1 MGDVVKLL
9 LMKLVRLLIAD
20 AGVAALVVVLV
31 ALVKSLV
38 QKLNESLPNGAPTR
52 LYPAF
57 NGFEDCLFSETSV

>member
-20 AGVAALVVVLV
+20 AGVAALVVVIV

-38 QKLNESLPNGAPTR
+38 QKLNETLPNGA
-52 LYPAF
+52 
-57 NGFEDCLFSETSV
+57 SEVV